1 MTSFPSTALH
11 HSVSSRTT
19 TTTMQPV
26 SSPTEGGA
34 EQRWLGH
41 LDGSFSKFFGP
52 GVRLGWIEARPKI
65 IDRLRKSGVLA
76 SGGSPNHLTSCLW
89 TYMMAK
95 GLQDEMLNTVKA
107 QYARRCKAL
116 CAALRKHI
124 PDADFVEPAGGYFV
138 WVRLPPGCDLTAL
151 VDACNNKLPEN
162 RRVSV
167 HCTARLSHRD
177 HVSRSNYR

>member
-65 IDRLRKSGVLA
+65 IDR
-76 SGGSPNHLTSCLW
+76 
-89 TYMMAK
+89 MMAK

-124 PDADFVEPAGGYFV
+124 PD
-138 WVRLPPGCDLTAL
+138 VRVAVIHVVAHRRHRQTLWNLRGATSCGCDYHL
-151 VDACNNKLPEN
+151 VA
-162 RRVSV
+162 
-167 HCTARLSHRD
+167 T
-177 HVSRSNYR
+177 

>member
-65 IDRLRKSGVLA
+65 IDRLRKRSVVCIDLCDVGSGVLA

-124 PDADFVEPAGGYFV
+124 PD
-138 WVRLPPGCDLTAL
+138 VRVAVIHVVAHRRHRQTLWNLRGATSCGCDYHL
-151 VDACNNKLPEN
+151 VA
-162 RRVSV
+162 
-167 HCTARLSHRD
+167 T
-177 HVSRSNYR
+177 